1 MQLKSIVD
9 YIEMAYVF
17 MLSHVQLFAT
27 PWVTLQTPLL
37 MEFSRQEYW
46 SGLPFPCP
54 LNGLELNNSSESGQL
69 CLVPGLRGNAFSF
82 SPLKIM
88 LAVGLSYMIFIMLR

>member
-1 MQLKSIVD
+1 MRLKSIVD
-9 YIEMAYVF
+9 YTEMAYVC

-27 PWVTLQTPLL
+27 PWVVLQTPLL

-46 SGLPFPCP
+46 SVLPFPCP
-54 LNGLELNNSSESGQL
+54 LNGLELNNSGESGQL
-69 CLVPGLRGNAFSF
+69 CLVPGLRGNAFNF

-88 LAVGLSYMIFIMLR
+88 LAEDLSYMIFIMLR

>member
-1 MQLKSIVD
+1 MHAQSCPTLCDPMGNPPDSSVNGIFQAR
-9 YIEMAYVF
+9 ILE
-17 MLSHVQLFAT
+17 
-27 PWVTLQTPLL
+27 WVAN
-37 MEFSRQEYW
+37 S
-46 SGLPFPCP
+46 SP

-88 LAVGLSYMIFIMLR
+88 LAVGLSYMTFIMLR